1 MDERENVQR
10 RRKNGEIVWFSSTFH
25 CSTTVCILAERCNVM
40 HWKTVAGS
48 LEVFWVHV

>member
-10 RRKNGEIVWFSSTFH
+10 RRKNGEIVWFYSTFH
-25 CSTTVCILAERCNVM
+25 SSTTVCVLAERCNVM

-48 LEVFWVHV
+48 LKVFWVHV